1 MITAW
6 SPGAVLLSGVPET
19 QALGRL
25 LGELRGAPDPGATA
39 DLLAQARR
47 EPVSAGS
54 WRERPGGE
62 RWWAEALVVPLHE
75 PDGVTVTGFAE
86 ILRDETAKVLDE
98 AAQAEAD
105 RRFAE
110 ALHAGQVAVF
120 RQDADL
126 RYTWV
131 LNAIPETQDFSRNMV
146 GATDADLMPA
156 EAAAALTELK
166 REILRT
172 GERRRFDFEIEQ
184 EGGIVH
190 HDVTIAPLFDEDGS
204 VCGLTGVAVNVTEQ
218 RIAAEELH
226 RAARRLAEAEELAQV
241 GSWERDLV
249 RGVSYWS
256 PGIFAL
262 YGLDPE
268 TVTPSLEVFLEVVH
282 PEDRDDVETLIR
294 EAERSGGA
302 YEIEHRAVRTDG
314 RVRWIY
320 SRAEVLEAG
329 RDGPLRIAGNARD
342 VTEAH
347 RVGVALRDAAERIN
361 PQPQPQADAL
371 SAKLSPRQLEILAL
385 VADGLSN
392 LEIADRLFISEAT
405 VKWHMRQI
413 LRALGVSNR
422 AQAVARYLRA
432 GPA

>member
-1 MITAW
+1 MEALGRTFWLQEQHAVAITDHGGVIIDW
-6 SPGAVLLSGVPET
+6 SPGAVLVSGMPAE

-25 LGELRGAPDPGATA
+25 LGELRGAPGPEATA
-39 DLLAQARR
+39 DLLAQAER
-47 EPVSAGS
+47 EPVSAGA

-62 RWWAEALVVPLHE
+62 RWWAEAMVVPLRDS
-75 PDGVTVTGFAE
+75 DGITIIGFAE
-86 ILRDETAKVLDE
+86 ILRDETARVLDE

-110 ALHAGQVAVF
+110 AL
-120 RQDADL
+120 
-126 RYTWV
+126 
-131 LNAIPETQDFSRNMV
+131 
-146 GATDADLMPA
+146 
-156 EAAAALTELK
+156 
-166 REILRT
+166 
-172 GERRRFDFEIEQ
+172 
-184 EGGIVH
+184 
-190 HDVTIAPLFDEDGS
+190 
-204 VCGLTGVAVNVTEQ
+204 
-218 RIAAEELH
+218 

-262 YGLDPE
+262 YGLDPD
-268 TVTPSLEVFLEVVH
+268 TVTPSLEVFLDVVH
-282 PEDRDDVETLIR
+282 PDDREEVEAVIR
-294 EAERSGGA
+294 QAETNGGA

-329 RDGPLRIAGNARD
+329 SDGPLRIAGNARD

-361 PQPQPQADAL
+361 PQPQPEAEVL
-371 SAKLSPRQLEILAL
+371 SAKLSARQLEILAL

-432 GPA
+432 GRA